1 MVLNQHPPPPHLK
14 IHVKDEILDVI
25 FQGETLNNKS
35 KQCNQKIFQIL
46 MIINK
51 IEHDNYIL
59 SVYFMHKIS
68 STNHFI
74 SNLHIK

>member
-1 MVLNQHPPPPHLK
+1 MVLNQHPPPHLK

-25 FQGETLNNKS
+25 FQGETLLNNKS
-35 KQCNQKIFQIL
+35 KQCNQKIFHIL

-68 STNHFI
+68 STNLFI